1 MLFRSHK
8 KGLMVTKGLQE
19 GLEEIITIPSEF
31 TEDER
36 KELLDV
42 ASHFCGR
49 VVNIGCHASAVLVTP
64 DAVENYCPIEGAKSA
79 AKNTQGLLDTNTIR
93 LKRWES

>member
-1 MLFRSHK
+1 MTGNLEKQQKELKEPEVWTHK

-19 GLEEIITIPSEF
+19 GLEEILTIPSEF

-49 VVNIGCHASAVLVTP
+49 VVNIGCIVTGKQIGR
-64 DAVENYCPIEGAKSA
+64 AHV
-79 AKNTQGLLDTNTIR
+79 
-93 LKRWES
+93 